1 MAGRTYWKGFLK
13 LSLVT
18 CPITLTPATTEG
30 EKVKFHTLNRK
41 TNDRIYTRYV
51 DAVSGKT
58 VDKDDQVRGYEKGE
72 DDYVILEEEDLD
84 AAQLEST
91 KTIDIQEF
99 APEDSVEW
107 TYFDSPYFLVP
118 DAEISEE
125 AFSVIRQAMAN
136 KGVVGISRLVIGGR
150 ERAVMLQPWEEGI
163 ILWTLRFGDEVR
175 DEADYWAQVDDK
187 PVDKKMLSMVEKLIQ
202 DRKATW
208 SETMVADP
216 VQEKLLDIIKSKKS
230 RKPAPKKSTAKSDA
244 NEEDDAPS
252 NVIDLM
258 AALKKSLEG
267 KPEGET
273 KKKRR
278 S

>member
-1 MAGRTYWKGFLK
+1 MAVRPYWKGFLK

-51 DAVSGKT
+51 DAVTGKT
-58 VDKDDQVRGYEKGE
+58 VEKDDQVRAYEKGE
-72 DDYVILEEEDLD
+72 DEYVILEEEDLD
-84 AAQLEST
+84 AVQLEST
-91 KTIDIQEF
+91 RTIDIAEF

-107 TYFDSPYFLVP
+107 TYFDTPYFVMP

-125 AFSVIRQAMAN
+125 AFIVIRQAMAN
-136 KGVVGISRLVIGGR
+136 KKVVGIARLVMGGR
-150 ERAVMLQPWEEGI
+150 ERAVMLQPWDQGI

-175 DEADYWAQVDDK
+175 DEDEYWKEVDDK
-187 PVDKKMLSMVEKLIQ
+187 PVDKKLMSMVEKLIG
-202 DRKATW
+202 DRTTKW
-208 SETMVADP
+208 DEKMVVDP
-216 VQEKLLDIIKSKKS
+216 VQENLLQIIKSKKAK
-230 RKPAPKKSTAKSDA
+230 KPATKKASDD
-244 NEEDDAPS
+244 EETEDGAGSS

-267 KPEGET
+267 KPEGSP
-273 KKKRR
+273 KKKTKR
-278 S
+278 

>member
-1 MAGRTYWKGFLK
+1 MAGRSYWKGFLK

-41 TNDRIYTRYV
+41 TNSRIYTRYV

-58 VDKDDQVRGYEKGE
+58 VEKDDQVRGYEKGE
-72 DDYVILEEEDLD
+72 DDYLVLEEEDLD
-84 AAQLEST
+84 AVQLDST

-99 APEDSVEW
+99 APQDTIEW
-107 TYFDSPYFLVP
+107 TYFDTPYFLVP

-136 KGVVGISRLVIGGR
+136 KEVVGISRLVIGGR
-150 ERAVMLQPWEEGI
+150 ERAVMLQPWDEGI

-175 DEADYWAQVDDK
+175 DEDEYWEKVEDQK
-187 PVDKKMLSMVEKLIQ
+187 LDKKMMSMVEELIKK
-202 DRKATW
+202 RTTKW
-208 SETMVADP
+208 SPTMVEDP
-216 VQEKLLDIIKSKKS
+216 VQDRLLDIIKSKKTK
-230 RKPAPKKSTAKSDA
+230 KPAAKLSKAD
-244 NEEDDAPS
+244 EPEDDDKPS

-267 KPEGET
+267 KPEEGA

>member
-1 MAGRTYWKGFLK
+1 MAVRPYWKGFLK

-58 VDKDDQVRGYEKGE
+58 VEKDDQVKGYERGE
-72 DDYVILEEEDLD
+72 DDYVILEEDDLD
-84 AAQLEST
+84 SVQLESAR
-91 KTIDIQEF
+91 TIDIDEF

-107 TYFDSPYFLVP
+107 TYFDSPYFVVP

-125 AFSVIRQAMAN
+125 AFIVIRQAMTN
-136 KGVVGISRLVIGGR
+136 KKVVGIARLVMGGR

-175 DEADYWAQVDDK
+175 DEDEYWKEVDDK
-187 PVDKKMLSMVEKLIQ
+187 PVDKKMLTMVEKLIQ
-202 DRKATW
+202 DRTTKWA
-208 SETMVADP
+208 ETMVEDP
-216 VQEKLLDIIKSKKS
+216 VQERLKDIIKAKKAHKT
-230 RKPAPKKSTAKSDA
+230 KPAKAAD
-244 NEEDDAPS
+244 NDDGEDGTKPS

-258 AALKKSLEG
+258 EALKKSLEG
-267 KPEGET
+267 KPET
-273 KKKRR
+273 PPKKSRR
-278 S
+278 